1 MHSSTQV
8 FGFVALI
15 QPNTEFSKLFRGL
28 DGLFFGRALALSV
41 GRCKSG
47 SVSIPINR
55 GLNDHALFCLEFAC
69 PNSDW
74 ALKSYRQKCIKKGS
88 QLSASQGHAPALRA
102 ALARAKHVEATFSVD
117 AR

>member
-1 MHSSTQV
+1 MKSVRVWNARTNRSV
-8 FGFVALI
+8 RVVCDSRCYYVYLLPLI
-15 QPNTEFSKLFRGL
+15 HPRTEFSKLFRGL

-74 ALKSYRQKCIKKGS
+74 ALKSYRQK
-88 QLSASQGHAPALRA
+88 
-102 ALARAKHVEATFSVD
+102 
-117 AR
+117 